1 LNCRLIADS
10 VKVLKTLKW
19 DVKLTAE
26 IETDSVNGGP
36 DKANYTGKINI
47 IFS

>member
-1 LNCRLIADS
+1 
-10 VKVLKTLKW
+10 LKTLKW

-36 DKANYTGKINI
+36 DKANYTGNNSNHS
-47 IFS
+47 FCEPQHQHFL